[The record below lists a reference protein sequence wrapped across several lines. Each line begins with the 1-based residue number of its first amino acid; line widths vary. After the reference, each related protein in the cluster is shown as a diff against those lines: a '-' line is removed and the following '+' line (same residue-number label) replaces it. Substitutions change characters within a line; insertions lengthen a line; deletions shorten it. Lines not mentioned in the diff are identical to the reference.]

1 VIATGLPRGFDGE
14 ASKLPPLY
22 KAHGETY
29 QADTCRMVVQA
40 VEAGEIAYRAL
51 SRGQYFGRSLP
62 RNALSGLCLLGF
74 WDAKRDQRWG
84 LDWHRNEGVEITF
97 LESGSL
103 LYACDDETH
112 ALKAGDLTVARPWQ
126 PHRLGDPDVRASR
139 LHFLIFDL
147 GVRRPHQTWT
157 WPPWV
162 LLTET
167 DRREL
172 SRMIRHTEQV
182 VWPTTA
188 DVRSCFQRIARAVE
202 TDRSGSRVSLLGA
215 YLNELLVWMLEMFRQ
230 GEPRLDESLASACR
244 TVELF
249 WSELSRSVDQLGEP
263 WTLRNMARRC
273 GLGVPQ
279 FVHYCRQL
287 YNTSPMKHLSH
298 CRLKQAARLLAEE
311 PQRTVTDIG
320 LALGFSSSQY
330 FATVFRGQMGC
341 SPLAFRATTG
351 MGESM
356 DK

>member
-1 VIATGLPRGFDGE
+1 
-14 ASKLPPLY
+14 LY

-29 QADTCRMVVQA
+29 QADTCRAVVQA
-40 VEAGEIAYRAL
+40 VEAGEIVYQTL
-51 SRGQYFGRSLP
+51 SRGQYYGRPLRGDLP
-62 RNALSGLCLLGF
+62 GLCLLGF
-74 WDAKRDQRWG
+74 WDAKRDQRWA

-103 LYACDDETH
+103 LYACGDKTH
-112 ALKAGDLTVARPWQ
+112 SLEAGNLTVARPWQ
-126 PHRLGDPDVRASR
+126 PHRVGDPNVRASR
-139 LHFLIFDL
+139 LHFLILDL

-167 DRREL
+167 DRKEL

-188 DVRSCFQRIARAVE
+188 EVRGCFRRIAREVE

-215 YLNELLVWMLEMFRQ
+215 YLNELLVWLLEMFRQ
-230 GEPRLDESLASACR
+230 GEPRLDESLASARR

-249 WSELSRSVDQLGEP
+249 WSELSRSVEQLAEP

-279 FVHYCRQL
+279 FVDCCRQL
-287 YNTSPMKHLSH
+287 YNTTPMRYLNH
-298 CRLKQAARLLAEE
+298 CRLKQAARLLAHE

-320 LALGFSSSQY
+320 LALGFSSGQY